1 MFVTIWPE
9 QEASHSAISVVH
21 ASGGDGDG
29 GGTLLEVSDVGPLP
43 PVVPT
48 PQADSYLQYR
58 PAFDPVGQQ

>member
-1 MFVTIWPE
+1 MFVIVWPE

-29 GGTLLEVSDVGPLP
+29 GGALLKVLDVGPLP
-43 PVVPT
+43 VAPT
-48 PQADSYLQYR
+48 PQADSYLQNR

>member
-1 MFVTIWPE
+1 MFVIVWPE

-29 GGTLLEVSDVGPLP
+29 GGAALLEVSDVGPLP
-43 PVVPT
+43 VAPT
-48 PQADSYLQYR
+48 PQADSYLQNL